1 MKIDTYIRQEDVSI
15 DKQEELR
22 DPTKFSWLKKGH
34 CMGADEFADL
44 TTGIFNLDLGTT
56 DR

>member
-56 DR
+56 DS